1 MQVPPFKKALTDLLP
16 FVDYLFG
23 NETEALA
30 FAESEKWET
39 KDIREIALKVKI
51 SLENYFLYA
60 PLLHGNQEDVKLDRM
75 CPFLVMISG
84 IPHLEI

>member
-39 KDIREIALKVKI
+39 KDIAEIALKV
-51 SLENYFLYA
+51 
-60 PLLHGNQEDVKLDRM
+60 
-75 CPFLVMISG
+75 
-84 IPHLEI
+84 